1 MASRRSSSSLLD
13 KIMHLL
19 NILAAV
25 SLVLAY
31 LSMYISP
38 EKYWQFAFFGLA
50 YPFILLGNI
59 CFIAFWLIRNPKK
72 MAISLLI
79 IIIGYGNI
87 GKHLQFSSK
96 ALPKD
101 TSGFI
106 KVMSYNV
113 KLFDLY
119 NYNKNW
125 TYNYTGRNEIFQYLR
140 QETPDIVAFQEYFH
154 DSNNNFTTRDS
165 IKKILGTN
173 YYHDYF
179 PYMNKNHHYG
189 IATFSKY
196 PIVQKG
202 EVIFSND
209 THNSA
214 IFSDIKI
221 NKDTVRVYN
230 AHLQSIKLNKEDF
243 IFSASKNKIKDNV
256 ESLGNEFANDSKMIL
271 TKLKLA
277 FVNRAHQAE
286 MIKEHMNNSPY
297 PIIVCGDFNDSPG
310 SYATRV
316 ISKKLKD
323 AFVVSGKGFG
333 KTYNGKMPSFR
344 IDYILHDKSFI
355 SRGFKTDY
363 SILSSDHFPIYTY
376 LKKKK

>member
-1 MASRRSSSSLLD
+1 MATRRTSTSLFD

-19 NILAAV
+19 NIA
-25 SLVLAY
+25 LVLAY

-38 EKYWQFAFFGLA
+38 EKYWQFAFLGLA
-50 YPFILLGNI
+50 YFYILIVNI
-59 CFIAFWLIRNPKK
+59 CFIVFWLIRNPKK
-72 MAISLLI
+72 IAISLLI
-79 IIIGYGNI
+79 IIIGFGNI
-87 GKHLQFSSK
+87 GKHIQFSSK

-101 TSGFI
+101 ATGFI

-140 QETPDIVAFQEYFH
+140 QETPDIIAFQEYFY
-154 DSNNNFTTRDS
+154 DSKNNFTTRDS
-165 IKKILGTN
+165 LKKILNTN
-173 YYHDYF
+173 YYHEYF
-179 PYMNKNHHYG
+179 PCIIKNHYYG
-189 IATFSKY
+189 IATFSKH
-196 PIVQKG
+196 PIIHKG
-202 EVIFSND
+202 EVVFSND

-221 NKDTVRVYN
+221 KEDTIRVYN
-230 AHLQSIKLNKEDF
+230 VHLQSIKLNKEDF
-243 IFSASKNKIKDNV
+243 LFSATQNKIKDNV
-256 ESLGNEFANDSKMIL
+256 ESLSNEFAKDSRKIL
-271 TKLKLA
+271 SKLKIA
-277 FVNRAHQAE
+277 FINRARQAE
-286 MIKEHMNNSPY
+286 MVRDHMKNSPF
-297 PIIVCGDFNDSPG
+297 PIIVCGDFNDSPC
-310 SYATRV
+310 SYATHV

-344 IDYILHDKSFI
+344 IDYILHDKSYM
-355 SRGFKTDY
+355 SCGFKTDY